1 MKASMSCAV
10 ASLAA
15 ACVFAAGVALA
26 QSPAVNPTEANDAA
40 QQAARQRVQ
49 PLNNQPVWSEVRSGA
64 PQTTTVT
71 GRETNVLIQPQGET
85 WRAVRNGPISLYSG
99 LLLALMVLAVGA
111 FQFTI
116 GTMPLREPETGR
128 KLLRFTVWER
138 SVHWTTAISFV
149 ILAVSGLIMFFG
161 KSVLLPLIGPTL
173 FSWLAVL
180 CKNLHNFIG
189 PLFIVCIV
197 LEFFTFVR
205 NNFPRAVDFLWL
217 RKFGGLFSREHIP
230 SGRFNMGEKLWFW
243 GGLTLLGIV
252 VGASGLVLDFPNFNQ
267 TRQTM
272 QIANVIHS
280 IGALLFIIG
289 ALGHIYMGTLGVA
302 GAYDAM
308 RTGYVDETWAKEHHE
323 YWYNEVKRAGTD
335 RGATPVTG
343 SGAGRPK
350 TA

>member
-1 MKASMSCAV
+1 MKASMSRAV

-15 ACVFAAGVALA
+15 ACVLAGGVAFA
-26 QSPAVNPTEANDAA
+26 QSPAVNPTEAKDAA

-49 PLNNQPVWSEVRSGA
+49 PLNNQPVWSEVRSGG
-64 PQTTTVT
+64 PQVTTVT
-71 GRETNVLIQPQGET
+71 GRETNILIQPQGET
-85 WRAVRNGPISLYSG
+85 WRAVRNGPISLYGG

-111 FQFTI
+111 FQLTI
-116 GTMPLREPETGR
+116 GTLQLREPETGR
-128 KLLRFTVWER
+128 KLPRFTMWER
-138 SVHWTTAISFV
+138 SVHWATAISFV

-173 FSWLAVL
+173 FSWLAIL

-189 PLFIVCIV
+189 PLFIVCTV
-197 LEFFTFVR
+197 LAFVAFVR
-205 NNFPRAVDFLWL
+205 NNFPQAIDFLWL

-230 SGRFNMGEKLWFW
+230 SGKFNMGEKLWFW
-243 GGLTLLGIV
+243 GGMTFLGIV
-252 VGASGLVLDFPNFNQ
+252 VGASGLVLDFPNFDQ

-280 IGALLFIIG
+280 IGAILFMVG
-289 ALGHIYMGTLGVA
+289 SLGHIYMGTLGVA

-308 RTGYVDETWAKEHHE
+308 RTGYVDEEWAREHHE
-323 YWYNEVKRAGTD
+323 YWYNEVKSGKD
-335 RGATPVTG
+335 RSAAPVKG
-343 SGAGRPK
+343 GAGRPK